1 MQGTT
6 HRSSTPTSSGRGRSN
21 SKQRVDRPSNEFA
34 IKDIIIVGLQC
45 ETAET
50 HQRKVS
56 LQRGNRVIG
65 GFTIEKGWNEKLF
78 TVK

>member
-6 HRSSTPTSSGRGRSN
+6 HRSSTPTSN

-34 IKDIIIVGLQC
+34 IKDIIVVGLQC

-50 HQRKVS
+50 RQRKVS
-56 LQRGNRVIG
+56 LQHRNRVIG
-65 GFTIEKGWNEKLF
+65 GFTIDKGWNEKLF
-78 TVK
+78 AVK